1 MTRTRGGDSGSLDS
15 DLGSVERI
23 RQVLI
28 RAVERHCPPALAA
41 HREDLVQIALV
52 RLLER
57 TAGEGTTPRGASYLW
72 RVAYTVVIDEIRR
85 FRRQQ
90 RQAEQQ
96 LPGGERATP
105 GPEARSEILA
115 CLDALQ
121 ERRRTAVL
129 LHLQG
134 FKTAEVATALGWTEK
149 QAENLVYRG
158 LADLRV
164 CLGGGK
170 R

>member
-1 MTRTRGGDSGSLDS
+1 MARTRGDNGGSDIE
-15 DLGSVERI
+15 DPATIERI

-28 RAVERHCPPALAA
+28 RAVQRHCPPALAA
-41 HREDLVQIALV
+41 HREDLVQMALV

-57 TAGEGTTPRGASYLW
+57 APGEGTAARGTSYLW

-90 RQAEQQ
+90 RQAGQ
-96 LPGGERATP
+96 LSEGEPGAP
-105 GPEARSEILA
+105 GPEARSEILD
-115 CLDALQ
+115 CLSGLQ
-121 ERRRTAVL
+121 DRRRIAVT

-134 FKTAEVATALGWTEK
+134 FRAAEVASALGWTEK

-158 LADLRV
+158 LADLRA
-164 CLGGGK
+164 CLEGED

>member
-1 MTRTRGGDSGSLDS
+1 MTPKAGGDSGSQDP
-15 DLGSVERI
+15 DPAGIERI

-28 RAVERHCPPALAA
+28 RAVERHCPPALSA
-41 HREDLVQIALV
+41 HREDLVQMALL

-57 TAGEGTTPRGASYLW
+57 PRSEGSAPRGASYLW

-90 RQAEQQ
+90 RQAEQ
-96 LPGGERATP
+96 LPGHEGRTP
-105 GPEARSEILA
+105 GPEAHSELLD
-115 CLDALQ
+115 CLGALQ
-121 ERRRTAVL
+121 ERRRTAVT

-134 FKTAEVATALGWTEK
+134 FRTGEVAAALGWTDK

-158 LADLRV
+158 LADLRA
-164 CLGGGK
+164 CLEGGNT
-170 R
+170 

>member
-1 MTRTRGGDSGSLDS
+1 MTSKRGGDAGSQDP
-15 DLGSVERI
+15 DPGSIERI

-41 HREDLVQIALV
+41 HREDLVQMALV

-57 TAGEGTTPRGASYLW
+57 PRGEGSTPRGASYLW

-90 RQAEQQ
+90 RQAEQ
-96 LPGGERATP
+96 LPAGEHRTP
-105 GPEARSEILA
+105 GPEARSELLECLA
-115 CLDALQ
+115 ALQ
-121 ERRRTAVL
+121 DRRRTAVT
-129 LHLQG
+129 LHLRG
-134 FKTAEVATALGWTEK
+134 FRTGEVATALGWTEK

-158 LADLRV
+158 LADLRA
-164 CLGGGK
+164 CLEGGDA
-170 R
+170 

>member
-1 MTRTRGGDSGSLDS
+1 
-15 DLGSVERI
+15 
-23 RQVLI
+23 VLI

-41 HREDLVQIALV
+41 QREDLVQMALL

-57 TAGEGTTPRGASYLW
+57 PASEGTTPRGASYLW

-90 RQAEQQ
+90 RQAEQ
-96 LPGGERATP
+96 LPADERGTP
-105 GPEARSEILA
+105 GPEARSELLE
-115 CLDALQ
+115 CLGALQ
-121 ERRRTAVL
+121 DRRRTAVT
-129 LHLQG
+129 LHLEG
-134 FKTAEVATALGWTEK
+134 FRTAEVATALGWTEK

-158 LADLRV
+158 LADLRA
-164 CLGGGK
+164 CLEGGD

>member
-1 MTRTRGGDSGSLDS
+1 MTPKVGGDAGSQDPDPAS
-15 DLGSVERI
+15 IERI

-28 RAVERHCPPALAA
+28 RAVERHCPPTLAA
-41 HREDLVQIALV
+41 HREDLVQMALL

-57 TAGEGTTPRGASYLW
+57 PRGEGSAPRGASYLW

-90 RQAEQQ
+90 RRAEQ
-96 LPGGERATP
+96 LPGDEGGTP
-105 GPEARSEILA
+105 GPEARSELLD
-115 CLDALQ
+115 CLGFLQ
-121 ERRRTAVL
+121 ERRRTAVT

-134 FKTAEVATALGWTEK
+134 FRTGEVAAALGWTAK

-158 LADLRV
+158 LADLRA
-164 CLGGGK
+164 CLEGED

>member
-1 MTRTRGGDSGSLDS
+1 MARTRGGDERPHSSNPELM
-15 DLGSVERI
+15 RI

-28 RAVERHCPPALAA
+28 RAVERHCPPGLAA
-41 HREDLVQIALV
+41 HREDFVQMALI
-52 RLLER
+52 RLLDQP
-57 TAGEGTTPRGASYLW
+57 AGEGTATRGASYLW

-90 RQAEQQ
+90 RQVQQ
-96 LPGGERATP
+96 LATGGGTVP
-105 GPEARSEILA
+105 GPEARSAILE
-115 CLDALQ
+115 CIEALQ
-121 ERRRTAVL
+121 ERRRAAVS

-134 FKTAEVATALGWTEK
+134 FRTPEVAAALGWTEK

-164 CLGGGK
+164 CLEGGEE
-170 R
+170 

>member
-1 MTRTRGGDSGSLDS
+1 MAHTRGDSGGAD
-15 DLGSVERI
+15 DAATIERI

-28 RAVERHCPPALAA
+28 RAVQRHCPPALTA
-41 HREDLVQIALV
+41 HREDLVQMALV

-57 TAGEGTTPRGASYLW
+57 EPGEGTAARGASYLW

-90 RQAEQQ
+90 RQAGQ
-96 LPGGERATP
+96 LGEDERRTP
-105 GPEARSEILA
+105 GPEARSEILD
-115 CLDALQ
+115 CLGGLQ
-121 ERRRTAVL
+121 ERRRTAVT

-134 FKTAEVATALGWTEK
+134 FRTAEVATALGWTEK

-158 LADLRV
+158 LADLRA
-164 CLGGGK
+164 CLEGYD